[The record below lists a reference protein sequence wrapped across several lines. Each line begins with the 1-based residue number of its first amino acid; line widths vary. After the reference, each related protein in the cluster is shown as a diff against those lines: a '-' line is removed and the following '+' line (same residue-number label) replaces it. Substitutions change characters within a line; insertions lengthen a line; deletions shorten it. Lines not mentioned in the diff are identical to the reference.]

1 LYIGKRRKQKGSI
14 TEAQYDRW
22 LHNKRNETCD
32 VAPVVKVPKDGKLYE
47 EGGRWKF
54 KVAGEVYQYKTKELA
69 KAGLELVAN
78 G

>member
-1 LYIGKRRKQKGSI
+1 M
-14 TEAQYDRW
+14 E
-22 LHNKRNETCD
+22 NEYQTKEMKPAMTTLD

-54 KVAGEVYQYKTKELA
+54 KIAGEVYQYKTKELA